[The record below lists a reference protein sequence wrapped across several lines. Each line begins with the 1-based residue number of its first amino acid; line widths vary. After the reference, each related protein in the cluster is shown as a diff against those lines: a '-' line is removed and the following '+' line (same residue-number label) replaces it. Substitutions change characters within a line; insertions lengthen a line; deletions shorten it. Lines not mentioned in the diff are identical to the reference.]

1 MAKKEPREL
10 KWVEEELP
18 FEEFLRKPMFGGFAY
33 YFGPVLKLVM
43 FEVEGDNRYRD
54 HVYPF
59 EVWNGCLFPAERE
72 HHEALLQ
79 KFPFLVNHPV
89 LPKWLYLPVK
99 TEDFENLVVK
109 VLKDVLKPNGSWG
122 VIPKGKK
129 PKTKTEPAKKA
140 ATKKT
145 VAKKAAAKKATSKK
159 STSKKIVKSID
170 TKKPKMFG

>member
-18 FEEFLRKPMFGGFAY
+18 EGEFLRKPMFGGFAY
-33 YFGPVLKLVM
+33 YFGPTLKLVM

-72 HHEALLQ
+72 HHEALL
-79 KFPFLVNHPV
+79 KKHPFLINHPV
-89 LPKWLYLPVK
+89 LPKWLYLPLK
-99 TEDFENLVVK
+99 TEDFESLVVQ
-109 VLKDVLKPNGSWG
+109 VLKDVLKPTGLWG

-129 PKTKTEPAKKA
+129 
-140 ATKKT
+140 KKT
-145 VAKKAAAKKATSKK
+145 SQKSGTQKVAVKKVAAKK
-159 STSKKIVKSID
+159 ID
-170 TKKPKMFG
+170 TKKPKMFS

>member
-72 HHEALLQ
+72 HHEVLLK

-109 VLKDVLKPNGSWG
+109 VLKDVLKPTGLWG

-129 PKTKTEPAKKA
+129 PKTKKEAVKKPSSRAKKETV
-140 ATKKT
+140 ATKKS
-145 VAKKAAAKKATSKK
+145 SK
-159 STSKKIVKSID
+159 SLD